1 MKVIKIKSYKTTN
14 TLLTSIVLLILGILL
29 FTNPS
34 GMTRVLSYIIGGT
47 FLVLGISKI
56 IFDSKNSTST
66 STDQYFNI
74 VMILIGLIFII
85 FSNAFELLVRLVM
98 GIWILLSGLSIIASG
113 ANTMKATKGSIVSLI
128 IGFILILVGI
138 YMIFVDNLVFST
150 IGLILIIYSVLSIVD
165 YLLNK
170 GA

>member
-1 MKVIKIKSYKTTN
+1 
-14 TLLTSIVLLILGILL
+14 
-29 FTNPS
+29 
-34 GMTRVLSYIIGGT
+34 
-47 FLVLGISKI
+47 
-56 IFDSKNSTST
+56 
-66 STDQYFNI
+66 
-74 VMILIGLIFII
+74 
-85 FSNAFELLVRLVM
+85 
-98 GIWILLSGLSIIASG
+98 
-113 ANTMKATKGSIVSLI
+113 MKATKGSIISLI

>member
-14 TLLTSIVLLILGILL
+14 TLITSIVLLILGILL

-34 GMTRVLSYIIGGT
+34 GMTKALSYIIGGV
-47 FLVLGISKI
+47 FLFLGISKA
-56 IFDSKNSTST
+56 IFDSKSSTST

-85 FSNAFELLVRLVM
+85 FNSAFELLVRLVM

-113 ANTMKATKGSIVSLI
+113 ANTMKATKGSIISLI